1 MTALLHIHSHILCR
15 DDLHLSRCCPGNNK
29 RHWRPFLSARIP
41 ALYTFI
47 RTHEHMASRMC
58 RYISHSDGLHRSASA
73 ERDTADAVLHL
84 ERSPLHIEPAG
95 LVLVE

>member
-1 MTALLHIHSHILCR
+1 
-15 DDLHLSRCCPGNNK
+15 
-29 RHWRPFLSARIP
+29 
-41 ALYTFI
+41 
-47 RTHEHMASRMC
+47 MASRMR

-84 ERSPLHIEPAG
+84 ECSPLRIEPAG